1 MLADEATFSF
11 ETDTVST
18 TDDDDDFWDTNV
30 LLLLTKL
37 AEVLEEATVVELL
50 TADVTEE
57 ATVVTED
64 AAWTTEDCTRDANDP
79 KKEPISEMPSVIEP
93 DDGLEPD
100 AALSCVPS
108 SSLVEKALP
117 LLEEPLE

>member
-18 TDDDDDFWDTNV
+18 TDDDFWDTNV
-30 LLLLTKL
+30 LLLLTTL
-37 AEVLEEATVVELL
+37 AEVLEDATVVELL

-64 AAWTTEDCTRDANDP
+64 AAWTTEDCTRDAKEP

-93 DDGLEPD
+93 DDGLAPD
-100 AALSCVPS
+100 EGLSCAPS
-108 SSLVEKALP
+108 SGLVETVLP

>member
-18 TDDDDDFWDTNV
+18 TDDDFWDTNV
-30 LLLLTKL
+30 LLLLTTL
-37 AEVLEEATVVELL
+37 AEVLEDATVVELL

-64 AAWTTEDCTRDANDP
+64 AAWTTEDCTRDAKEP

-93 DDGLEPD
+93 DVGLEPD
-100 AALSCVPS
+100 AGLSCVPCS
-108 SSLVEKALP
+108 GMIEACVLP
-117 LLEEPLE
+117 LMEEPLE